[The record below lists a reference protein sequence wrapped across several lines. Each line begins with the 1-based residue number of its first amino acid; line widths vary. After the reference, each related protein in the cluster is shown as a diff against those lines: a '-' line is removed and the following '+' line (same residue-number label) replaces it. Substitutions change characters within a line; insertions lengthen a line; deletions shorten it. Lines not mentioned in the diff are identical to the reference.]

1 MFVNLKEDLTDL
13 VQKKLHYAKVN
24 LTRLAS
30 SADGNMGYEYRLNE
44 MEEQIRNIVIYESE
58 LNTIGAYFQDVPQ
71 PQQAV
76 QQPMPQPQLQQNG
89 PTHAE

>member
-1 MFVNLKEDLTDL
+1 
-13 VQKKLHYAKVN
+13 
-24 LTRLAS
+24 
-30 SADGNMGYEYRLNE
+30 MGYEYRLNE

-71 PQQAV
+71 PQ
-76 QQPMPQPQLQQNG
+76 PMAQPQPQQNG

>member
-71 PQQAV
+71 PQ
-76 QQPMPQPQLQQNG
+76 PMAQPQPQQNG